1 MLRYAKARIPSGTHI
16 MSTNHQHE
24 NIQRRFAAEKEIA
37 IKILQ
42 TRGDSTKKLTS
53 VLKLLA
59 GCSDTIVQLLQLPDS
74 GTYAITW
81 KEQDTKA
88 DCACVRD
95 SASCFE
101 DSLAYPVTTIDV
113 VFKWKGPRG
122 YKGERYLG
130 FITFQGTDVIL
141 KWEKVSAETGVT
153 LATWVKLEPNEASIL
168 GALADVIV
176 DRYVISSLAPL
187 LKD

>member
-1 MLRYAKARIPSGTHI
+1 
-16 MSTNHQHE
+16 MSINHQHE

-37 IKILQ
+37 VKALQ
-42 TRGDSTKKLTS
+42 ARGDSTKKLTS

-59 GCSDTIVQLLQLPDS
+59 SCSDTVVQLLQLPDS
-74 GTYAITW
+74 GTYNITW
-81 KEQDTKA
+81 KEQDTKV
-88 DCACVRD
+88 DCACEGD

-122 YKGERYLG
+122 HKGERYLG
-130 FITFQGTDVIL
+130 FITFQGTDVIM
-141 KWEKVSAETGVT
+141 KWEKVSAETGVA

-168 GALADVIV
+168 GALADAIV

-187 LKD
+187 FKDPV